1 MASRLILASGSSVR
15 ARLLENA
22 GVPFSIETA
31 KLDEDMIRRS
41 LEADGATARDIVDA
55 LAESKARKIS
65 NKHEGAL
72 VLGCDQVLEFNG
84 KIYSK
89 PDSQAELRTQMV
101 FQFGVSLVRSASIC
115 ATSVMPTWTTTSCA
129 IGIMYGTASVGT
141 CWKQKVCG
149 CSKRSTET
157 IFRF

>member
-89 PDSQAELRTQMV
+89 PDINLCIS
-101 FQFGVSLVRSASIC
+101 S
-115 ATSVMPTWTTTSCA
+115 
-129 IGIMYGTASVGT
+129 Y
-141 CWKQKVCG
+141 
-149 CSKRSTET
+149 T
-157 IFRF
+157 IAK